1 MTGENVSGR
10 SEPRLAG
17 EPVECDVIVSGADDG
32 RGGLIIECEPS
43 AGAVHWRTH
52 LDGRKHLDF
61 LTRVVTD
68 HVAAYQGGA

>member
-1 MTGENVSGR
+1 MTAENVSGR
-10 SEPRLAG
+10 SEPRQTG
-17 EPVECDVIVSGADDG
+17 PVECDVIVSGADDG

-43 AGAVHWRTH
+43 AGAMHWRTH

-68 HVAAYQGGA
+68 HTAAYKDGA